1 MLLTYFFIAV
11 VSVLVGVI
19 VGFFVRALL
28 MSSALKQ
35 KEESIDL
42 ARKEAEQLKRTRL
55 LEAREEIIKYRSE
68 AEREIRDSKKEIFL
82 HDRRV
87 IQRDENLTRKTK
99 VIEER
104 ENNLV
109 TKENNLVTKENNL
122 VTKEN
127 NLEDVKNELDL
138 LQVKYS
144 DELEKVADLSKE
156 EAKKLILSE
165 MEKTLRL
172 ELAKQYKN
180 LEEEYKAEADASAKK
195 VITLA
200 INRLASDVVS
210 ESSTT
215 VIPLP
220 NDEMKGR
227 LIGREGRNIR
237 TFESLTGVDVIVDET
252 PGQITISCFDP
263 LRRETAKLALQK
275 LILDGRIQPTR
286 IEEIIQ
292 KSREE
297 VDDTIKSE
305 GERAI
310 FESGVSGIR
319 PELVKLLG
327 VLKYRYSYGENILQ
341 HSVEVSHI
349 AGMLAAE
356 IGANVKVAKAGG
368 LFHDIGKALSHE
380 VEGGHAEIG
389 ADIARKYGIEEP
401 VYRAI
406 MEHHDEEKGSVE
418 AFLVASADAISA
430 ARPGSR
436 KETLERYVKRL
447 EELETV
453 AKSFDGIN
461 EAFAIQAGR
470 EVRIMVKPEEVT
482 EAGVSKLARD
492 VTKKIESDLVY
503 PGNIK
508 VTVIREIRDVQIAK

>member
-104 ENNLV
+104 
-109 TKENNLVTKENNL
+109 ENNL

>member
-1 MLLTYFFIAV
+1 MLLTYIFIAV
-11 VSVLVGVI
+11 GSLLVGGI
-19 VGFFVRALL
+19 VGFFVRALVL
-28 MSSALKQ
+28 NAALKQ
-35 KEESIDL
+35 KQESIDL

-55 LEAREEIIKYRSE
+55 LEVREEVIKYRSE
-68 AEREIRDSKKEIFL
+68 AEREIRDNKREVFKHE
-82 HDRRV
+82 RRV
-87 IQRDENLTRKTK
+87 SQRDENLTRKSK
-99 VIEER
+99 LIEER

-109 TKENNLVTKENNL
+109 NKEKDIEN
-122 VTKEN
+122 
-127 NLEDVKNELDL
+127 VKNELNV
-138 LQVKYS
+138 LQEKYS

-156 EAKKLILSE
+156 QAKKLILSE
-165 MEKTLRL
+165 TEKTLRL
-172 ELAKQYKN
+172 ELAKQYKD
-180 LEEEYKAEADASAKK
+180 LEEEYKAEADVTAKK

-237 TFESLTGVDVIVDET
+237 AFESLTGVDVIVDET
-252 PGQITISCFDP
+252 PGQIMISCFDP

-286 IEEIIQ
+286 IEEIII

-327 VLKYRYSYGENILQ
+327 VLRYRYSYGENILQ
-341 HSVEVSHI
+341 HSVEVSHV

-356 IGANVKVAKAGG
+356 IGADVKIAKAGG

-436 KETLERYVKRL
+436 KETLDQYVKRL

-470 EVRIMVKPEEVT
+470 EVRIMVKPEEIS

-508 VTVIREIRDVQIAK
+508 VTVIREIRDIQIAK

>member
-1 MLLTYFFIAV
+1 MLLTYIFIAV
-11 VSVLVGVI
+11 GSLLVGGI
-19 VGFFVRALL
+19 VGFFVRALVL
-28 MSSALKQ
+28 NAALKQ
-35 KEESIDL
+35 KQESIDL

-55 LEAREEIIKYRSE
+55 LEVREEVIKYRSE
-68 AEREIRDSKKEIFL
+68 AEREIRDNKREVFKHE
-82 HDRRV
+82 RRV
-87 IQRDENLTRKTK
+87 SQRDENLTRKSK
-99 VIEER
+99 LIEER

-109 TKENNLVTKENNL
+109 NKEKDIEN
-122 VTKEN
+122 
-127 NLEDVKNELDL
+127 VKNELNV
-138 LQVKYS
+138 LQEKYS
-144 DELEKVADLSKE
+144 DELEQVADLSKE
-156 EAKKLILSE
+156 QAKKLILSE
-165 MEKTLRL
+165 TEKTLRL
-172 ELAKQYKN
+172 ELAKQYKD
-180 LEEEYKAEADASAKK
+180 LEEEYKAEADVTAKK

-237 TFESLTGVDVIVDET
+237 AFESLTGVDVIVDET
-252 PGQITISCFDP
+252 PGQIMISCFDP

-286 IEEIIQ
+286 IEEIII

-327 VLKYRYSYGENILQ
+327 VLRYRYSYGENILQ
-341 HSVEVSHI
+341 HSVEVSHV

-356 IGANVKVAKAGG
+356 IGADVKIAKAGG

-436 KETLERYVKRL
+436 KETLDQYVKRL

-470 EVRIMVKPEEVT
+470 EVRIMVKPEEIS

-508 VTVIREIRDVQIAK
+508 VTVIREIRDIQIAK

>member
-1 MLLTYFFIAV
+1 MLWIYIFIAV
-11 VSVLVGVI
+11 VSVLVGGI
-19 VGFFVRALL
+19 AGFFVRALFI
-28 MSSALKQ
+28 SSALKQ
-35 KEESIDL
+35 KQESIDL
-42 ARKEAEQLKRTRL
+42 ATKEAEQLKRTRL

-87 IQRDENLTRKTK
+87 IQRDENLTRKIK

-104 ENNLV
+104 
-109 TKENNLVTKENNL
+109 ENNLVTKENNL

-138 LQVKYS
+138 LQAKYF

-156 EAKKLILSE
+156 EAKKLILNE
-165 MEKTLRL
+165 TEKTLRL

-180 LEEEYKAEADASAKK
+180 LEEEYKAEADATAKK

-210 ESSTT
+210 EASTT

-252 PGQITISCFDP
+252 PGQIMISCFDP

-275 LILDGRIQPTR
+275 LILDGRIQPAR
-286 IEEIIQ
+286 IEEIIK

-297 VDDTIKSE
+297 VDDTLKSE

-389 ADIARKYGIEEP
+389 ADIARKYGIEER

-436 KETLERYVKRL
+436 KETLDQYVKRL

-482 EAGVSKLARD
+482 EAGVPKLARD
-492 VTKKIESDLVY
+492 IIKKIESELVY
-503 PGNIK
+503 PGSIK